1 MRIFLVAA
9 LIVAF
14 LAIVFALQNAYAIAI
29 TFGVWRVTASLALIL
44 LITLGLGLITGLL
57 VSTPA
62 VIRRNLKIAKYKR
75 QISELQQDL
84 DDVNRELS
92 HQQQLLAQAHE
103 DITEQQ
109 TRLDRQLPSTP
120 QPSSAQIV
128 EPLPQKQLPEPT
140 DIETAELIEDSED
153 WI

>member
-9 LIVAF
+9 LFVAF
-14 LAIVFALQNAYAIAI
+14 LAIVFALQNAYAVAI

-75 QISELQQDL
+75 QIAELEQDL
-84 DDVNRELS
+84 DEVNRELS
-92 HQQQLLAQAHE
+92 HQQQLLAQAHD
-103 DITEQQ
+103 DIAEQQ
-109 TRLDRQLPSTP
+109 TQLDRRLPASTTL
-120 QPSSAQIV
+120 V
-128 EPLPQKQLPEPT
+128 DPLPQKQLSEST
-140 DIETAELIEDSED
+140 DIETAELLEDDNED

>member
-9 LIVAF
+9 LFVAF
-14 LAIVFALQNAYAIAI
+14 LAIVFALQNAYAVAI

-75 QISELQQDL
+75 QISELEQDL
-84 DDVNRELS
+84 VDVNRELS
-92 HQQQLLAQAHE
+92 HQQQLLVQAHE
-103 DITEQQ
+103 DIAEQQ
-109 TRLDRQLPSTP
+109 SQLDRRTLSSSKTFVEP
-120 QPSSAQIV
+120 QP
-128 EPLPQKQLPEPT
+128 QKRLPESAE
-140 DIETAELIEDSED
+140 IETAELIEDTED

>member
-9 LIVAF
+9 LFVAF
-14 LAIVFALQNAYAIAI
+14 LAIVFALQNAYAVII

-75 QISELQQDL
+75 QISELEQDL
-84 DDVNRELS
+84 TEVNRELS

-109 TRLDRQLPSTP
+109 TQIDRQKL
-120 QPSSAQIV
+120 SSSKTLV
-128 EPLPQKQLPEPT
+128 EPLPQKQLPVSSE
-140 DIETAELIEDSED
+140 IETAELIEDSED

>member
-9 LIVAF
+9 LLVAF
-14 LAIVFALQNAYAIAI
+14 LAIVFALQNAYAVII

-75 QISELQQDL
+75 QISDLEQDL
-84 DDVNRELS
+84 TEVNRELS

-103 DITEQQ
+103 DITQQQ
-109 TRLDRQLPSTP
+109 TQIDRQTF
-120 QPSSAQIV
+120 SSSKTLV
-128 EPLPQKQLPEPT
+128 EPPPQKQLPVSS